1 MANGN
6 GSSGKKLILHQG
18 DRSKKQLEEFIFEAL
33 NDVERGPVTQVACMH
48 MVAGGQ
54 LSEVYV
60 LNVVPQQ
67 HDAAA
72 IAKVIRGRA
81 EAYAGGLSNQ
91 QTFVVLVFHNN
102 SDEADSRMSF
112 SLTGR
117 SEFDGATEAPDER
130 GQRAQNMRHHENLIG
145 QTYRMQESLNRHSL
159 ELLAAERARVAAV
172 QSENDRLMGFMKQV
186 MADKIMAENNREM
199 ERLKYERDTKEREKL
214 MSFAPMLVNSLT
226 GKEVFPVAHTD
237 SLIVD
242 QIVRVIRKNP
252 EVIQGLAGADLAP
265 EAMAMLMQRFTQVAE
280 KQDAE
285 EKAVRAIHP
294 EVADPE
300 AEAAGE
306 LQPDP
311 RDVKEGEG

>member
-1 MANGN
+1 
-6 GSSGKKLILHQG
+6 
-18 DRSKKQLEEFIFEAL
+18 
-33 NDVERGPVTQVACMH
+33 
-48 MVAGGQ
+48 
-54 LSEVYV
+54 
-60 LNVVPQQ
+60 
-67 HDAAA
+67 
-72 IAKVIRGRA
+72 
-81 EAYAGGLSNQ
+81 
-91 QTFVVLVFHNN
+91 
-102 SDEADSRMSF
+102 
-112 SLTGR
+112 
-117 SEFDGATEAPDER
+117 
-130 GQRAQNMRHHENLIG
+130 
-145 QTYRMQESLNRHSL
+145 
-159 ELLAAERARVAAV
+159 
-172 QSENDRLMGFMKQV
+172 
-186 MADKIMAENNREM
+186 
-199 ERLKYERDTKEREKL
+199 